1 MLTLSKKAE
10 ALPASPIRKL
20 VPYAE
25 AAKKR
30 GITVYHLNIGQPDIE
45 SPEVALKAVKDNTL
59 KLVAYPNS
67 AGNESYRKGLARYY
81 QNIGIDVDYTD
92 INVTTG
98 GSEAL
103 QIALTVTCDP
113 DDEVIVL
120 EPFYTNYN
128 SFAIVNDVKFVPI
141 TTSIDNG
148 FAIPSIEEFERHI
161 TPRTK
166 GIIICNPCNPT
177 GVLYTRDEIEKLG
190 DIARKHNLYIYSD
203 EVYREFCYTDEPHYS
218 CMHIK
223 GLENNVI
230 LCDSVSK
237 RYSLCGVRIGAIVSK
252 NKEVMNAVLR
262 YSQARLCSPAY
273 GQIAA
278 EAALNAPESY
288 FKAVKEE
295 YIKRRDYL
303 VETLRTIPG
312 VLCPTPMGA
321 FYAAVRLPVDDSDK
335 FAQWLLEEFSYNGKT
350 VMVAPM
356 AGFYATPGKGPRGI
370 LLQRQDRDGGSYGRL
385 LRHSRQGTRRGPH
398 RIRPQ
403 DRGSARGP
411 HLPQGSP
418 EGISRKDQLEKKD
431 IREKLQN
438 PINCRQQQ
446 QQDRPGTDLHPAP
459 VGKKVKDYE

>member
-1 MLTLSKKAE
+1 MYLLSVLLIISFRRIDNISLTKYKFRSFCGKVHNFVAPINKNIMLTLSKKAQ

-20 VPYAE
+20 VPYAD

-30 GITVYHLNIGQPDIE
+30 GIKVYHLNIGQPDIA
-45 SPEVALKAVKDNTL
+45 SPVEALQAVKDNQL

-67 AGNESYRKGLARYY
+67 AGNESYRKGLAKYY

-141 TTSIDNG
+141 TTSMDNG
-148 FAIPSIEEFERHI
+148 FAIPSIEEFEKHI

-177 GVLYTRDEIEKLG
+177 GVLYTKDEIEKLG
-190 DIARKHNLYIYSD
+190 DIARKHNLFIYSD

-223 GLENNVI
+223 GL
-230 LCDSVSK
+230 
-237 RYSLCGVRIGAIVSK
+237 
-252 NKEVMNAVLR
+252 NAVLR

-278 EAALNAPESY
+278 EAALNAPASY
-288 FKAVKEE
+288 FKAVRDE
-295 YIKRRDYL
+295 YIKRRDFL

-312 VLCPTPMGA
+312 VVCPTPMGA
-321 FYAAVRLPVDDSDK
+321 FYAAVRLPIDDSEK
-335 FAQWLLEEFSYNGKT
+335 FAQWLLEDFSYNGKT

-356 AGFYATPGKGPRGI
+356 AGFYATPGKGKDEVRIAYVLKIEDLREALACLREALKVYP
-370 LLQRQDRDGGSYGRL
+370 GR
-385 LRHSRQGTRRGPH
+385 T
-398 RIRPQ
+398 I
-403 DRGSARGP
+403 
-411 HLPQGSP
+411 
-418 EGISRKDQLEKKD
+418 
-431 IREKLQN
+431 
-438 PINCRQQQ
+438 
-446 QQDRPGTDLHPAP
+446 
-459 VGKKVKDYE
+459 